1 MGLSRLKRPSP
12 TSSKMPLAHPFP
24 LPICAP
30 RRRRRVNLSG
40 CAMSNKDQRRFERRL
55 DLFQAKLPA
64 FAARRVASLRRP
76 SARLVRLPAGIFL
89 IAGGVFG
96 FLPVLGFWMLPLGL
110 LLLAIDVPLLKR
122 PTASA
127 LVRAQSWWRALR
139 RRR

>member
-1 MGLSRLKRPSP
+1 M
-12 TSSKMPLAHPFP
+12 T
-24 LPICAP
+24 
-30 RRRRRVNLSG
+30 
-40 CAMSNKDQRRFERRL
+40 NKDQRRFERRL
-55 DLFQAKLPA
+55 DRFQAKLPEV
-64 FAARRVASLRRP
+64 AARWIAWLRRP

-89 IAGGVFG
+89 IAGSVFG

-122 PTASA
+122 PTASV